1 MKRNKTKSKWLY
13 RFGAYVL
20 TMVFLF
26 SLKSKAVCAAEERK
40 CAISIPVSVELKG
53 NAESIIS
60 EDFNFIL
67 EAFDENSSEK
77 KQLSVTTDKTG
88 VTTGRFAEINYT
100 EPGDYKYKVY
110 EQKGN
115 SEDIIYDDSIYE
127 VTVRVINAEDGNL
140 MAEIWAVKDES
151 ERKVDEIRFGNNYK
165 ESSQETT
172 QTTPK
177 TKDHTITKKV
187 TRSSIGSTAAKTGD
201 KSNLFL
207 WSAIAITSILCSFF
221 FVITGKRRK
230 TKE

>member
-115 SEDIIYDDSIYE
+115 SEDIIYDDSVYE

-151 ERKVDEIRFGNNYK
+151 EQKVDEIRFVNNYK
-165 ESSQETT
+165 ESSQE
-172 QTTPK
+172 TTPK
-177 TKDHTITKKV
+177 TKDHTITKKI
-187 TRSSIGSTAAKTGD
+187 TRLSIGSTSAKTGD

>member
-1 MKRNKTKSKWLY
+1 MKRNKTKSEWLY
-13 RFGAYVL
+13 GVGVCILAIL
-20 TMVFLF
+20 FLF
-26 SLKSKAVCAAEERK
+26 SLKSKAIYAAEERK
-40 CAISIPVSVELKG
+40 CAITIPISVELKG
-53 NAESIIS
+53 NAESTVS
-60 EDFNFIL
+60 EDFNFTL
-67 EAFDENSSEK
+67 EALDENSSEK
-77 KQLSVTTDKTG
+77 KQLSVTLDKTG

-115 SEDIIYDDSIYE
+115 SEDIIYDASVYE

-151 ERKVDEIRFGNNYK
+151 EQKVDEIRFVNNYK
-165 ESSQETT
+165 ESSQATT

-177 TKDHTITKKV
+177 TKEHTTTKTI
-187 TRSSIGSTAAKTGD
+187 TRSSIGSTSAKTGD
-201 KSNLFL
+201 RSNLFL
-207 WSAIAITSILCSFF
+207 WSAVAIISILCSFF